1 MADREFIAAKDLP
14 VTEAKEVNV
23 LVVDPATG
31 ELAQKAGAN
40 LGGSGGVIELD
51 VEFIPFDEVTSTDEH
66 YRFTNIEQIQTAV
79 DKNMSLHIV
88 TTSINSGRPVVKKYT
103 YSCLKDTL
111 VIGDNSGMP
120 FAYRFADYEYDTGY
134 GQKRI
139 ELSIDKSE
147 YVNNGVVKITS
158 FDLEYLSSM
167 ETLVKAYASL
177 I

>member
-1 MADREFIAAKDLP
+1 MGNREFIAAKDLP

-31 ELAQKAGAN
+31 ELAQKAGEN

-51 VEFIPFDEVTSTDEH
+51 VEFVPFDAVTNTNEY
-66 YRFTNIEQIQTAV
+66 YRFTNIAQIQTAL

-88 TTSINSGRPVVKKYT
+88 TMGYNSGLPVIRKYT

-111 VIGDNSGMP
+111 VIIDDSGTP
-120 FAYRFADYEYDTGY
+120 YAYRFADYEYDTGY
-134 GQKRI
+134 GKKRI

-147 YVNNGVVKITS
+147 YVNNAVIKITS
-158 FDLEYLSSM
+158 FKLEYLSSS
-167 ETLVKAYASL
+167 ETLVKAYASF